1 MGVDIGMKYTDDM
14 KNRLKR
20 VEGQVRGVLRMMEE
34 EKDCK
39 EVIYQLTAVRTAI
52 DKATA
57 YIIGKNME
65 QCMLEQ
71 MKKGESPEEVIQEAI
86 KLLVKS
92 R

>member
-1 MGVDIGMKYTDDM
+1 MKYTNDM

-39 EVIYQLTAVRTAI
+39 EVIYQLTAIRAAL

-65 QCMLEQ
+65 QCMLQQ
-71 MKKGESPEEVIQEAI
+71 MEKGESADKVIQEAI
-86 KLLVKS
+86 QLLVKS